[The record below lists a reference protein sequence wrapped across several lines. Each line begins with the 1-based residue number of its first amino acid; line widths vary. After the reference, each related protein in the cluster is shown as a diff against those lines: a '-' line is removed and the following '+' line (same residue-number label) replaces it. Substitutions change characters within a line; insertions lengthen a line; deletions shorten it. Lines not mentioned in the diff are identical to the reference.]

1 MPNKVEELKQQKD
14 GLDVLA
20 DIMRAAEVGF
30 EKMDREFIDLFK
42 WYGLYQ
48 QRPKDGYFMMRI
60 KIPNGDLL
68 ANQIRAVGEIANE
81 FARGLVD
88 ITTRQNYQL
97 HWVRIEDVPEIFRR
111 LHRVGLLTVGAC
123 GDVTRN
129 VVGCP
134 VAGIDASEYCDA
146 SPLVKK
152 VSTYLTG
159 NRDFSNLPR
168 KFKISISGCRLR
180 CAQPDINDIG
190 VYGMTIT
197 DVRGFGRQQGHT
209 EKYRGS
215 TYTLNLLPK
224 IKIEVVVPDERAEE
238 VVSAIIEAAQTG
250 EIGDGKIFIADVTD
264 AVRIRTGERGE
275 AAL

>member
-1 MPNKVEELKQQKD
+1 MK
-14 GLDVLA
+14 
-20 DIMRAAEVGF
+20 
-30 EKMDREFIDLFK
+30 
-42 WYGLYQ
+42 
-48 QRPKDGYFMMRI
+48 
-60 KIPNGDLL
+60 
-68 ANQIRAVGEIANE
+68 
-81 FARGLVD
+81 
-88 ITTRQNYQL
+88 
-97 HWVRIEDVPEIFRR
+97 RIEAIIRPIRFE
-111 LHRVGLLTVGAC
+111 A
-123 GDVTRN
+123 
-129 VVGCP
+129 
-134 VAGIDASEYCDA
+134 
-146 SPLVKK
+146 VKEA
-152 VSTYLTG
+152 L
-159 NRDFSNLPR
+159 
-168 KFKISISGCRLR
+168 
-180 CAQPDINDIG
+180 NDIG